1 MLEENEGTMEIRHIQ
16 KSDDRWKI
24 SRIYEKSWK
33 FAYQGIV
40 PQDYLDSISAGHWAD
55 CLDREGVNSIIV
67 VENDELIGT
76 SSYCRSRSPEF
87 SDFGEI
93 ISIYLLPQY
102 IGRGYG
108 RQLLDAAVR
117 ELTELGFQDIFLWA
131 LAENQRARKFYEK
144 NGFVQ
149 TEHCME
155 HVIGGKKLLEVQ
167 YYRAVGKQRGE

>member
-1 MLEENEGTMEIRHIQ
+1 MEIRHIQ
-16 KSDDRWKI
+16 ELDDRLKI
-24 SRIYEKSWK
+24 SRIYEESWK

-40 PQDYLDSISAGHWAD
+40 PQYYLDSIPAGRWAD
-55 CLDREGVNSIIV
+55 CLDREGVNSIIM

-87 SDFGEI
+87 SEFGEI

-131 LAENQRARKFYEK
+131 LAENQRARKFYDK
-144 NGFVQ
+144 NGFMQ

-167 YYRAVGKQRGE
+167 YYRAVGK

>member
-1 MLEENEGTMEIRHIQ
+1 MEIRHIQ
-16 KSDDRWKI
+16 ESDDRLKI
-24 SRIYEKSWK
+24 SRIYEESWK

-40 PQDYLDSISAGHWAD
+40 PQDYLDSIPAGRWAD
-55 CLDREGVNSIIV
+55 CLDREGVNSIIM
-67 VENDELIGT
+67 VENEEIIGT

-131 LAENQRARKFYEK
+131 LAENQRARKFYDK
-144 NGFVQ
+144 NGFMQ

-167 YYRAVGKQRGE
+167 YYRAVRK

>member
-1 MLEENEGTMEIRHIQ
+1 MEIRHIQ
-16 KSDDRWKI
+16 KSDDRWQI
-24 SRIYEKSWK
+24 SRIYEESWK

-40 PQDYLDSISAGHWAD
+40 PQDYLNSIPAGHWAD
-55 CLDREGVNSIIV
+55 HLDRKGVNSIIM
-67 VENDELIGT
+67 VENEEIIGT
-76 SSYCRSRSPEF
+76 SSFCRSRSPEF
-87 SDFGEI
+87 FDFGEI

-117 ELTELGFQDIFLWA
+117 ELAAMGFQDIFLWA

-167 YYRAVGKQRGE
+167 YYRAVK

>member
-1 MLEENEGTMEIRHIQ
+1 MEIRHIQ
-16 KSDDRWKI
+16 KSDDRLKI
-24 SRIYEKSWK
+24 SRIYEESWK

-40 PQDYLDSISAGHWAD
+40 PQDYLDSIPTGRWAD
-55 CLDREGVNSIIV
+55 SLDREGVNSIIV

-108 RQLLDAAVR
+108 RPLLDAAVN
-117 ELTELGFQDIFLWA
+117 ELTALGFRDIFLWA

-144 NGFVQ
+144 NGFVL

-167 YYRAVGKQRGE
+167 YYRTVGK